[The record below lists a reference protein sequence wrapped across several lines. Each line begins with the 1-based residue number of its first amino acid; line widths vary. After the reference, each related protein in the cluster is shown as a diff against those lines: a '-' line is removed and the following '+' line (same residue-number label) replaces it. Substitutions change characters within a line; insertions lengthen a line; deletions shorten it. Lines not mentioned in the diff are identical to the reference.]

1 MTDNIIKHPK
11 ADELIDEQTWNFRD
25 GSTIA
30 IKAGE
35 GKPLTV
41 QAAIYLLQDVQ
52 FRINKM
58 MYSE

>member
-1 MTDNIIKHPK
+1 MGDVLKHPK
-11 ADELIDEQTWNFRD
+11 ADDVLGEQTWNFLD
-25 GSTIA
+25 GSSLA

-41 QAAIYLLQDVQ
+41 QSAIYLLQDVQ

-58 MYSE
+58 MYRE